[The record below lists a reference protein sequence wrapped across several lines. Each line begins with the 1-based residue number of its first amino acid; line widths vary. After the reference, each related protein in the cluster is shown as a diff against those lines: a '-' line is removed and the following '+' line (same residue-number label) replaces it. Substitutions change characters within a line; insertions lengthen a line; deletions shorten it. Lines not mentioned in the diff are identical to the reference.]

1 MRTEQLKVLQEI
13 ITELNRRYKEKFNID
28 KPQYVS
34 LLADINND
42 IEKNYIRINNL
53 KRMNYGDSR

>member
-53 KRMNYGDSR
+53 KRMK